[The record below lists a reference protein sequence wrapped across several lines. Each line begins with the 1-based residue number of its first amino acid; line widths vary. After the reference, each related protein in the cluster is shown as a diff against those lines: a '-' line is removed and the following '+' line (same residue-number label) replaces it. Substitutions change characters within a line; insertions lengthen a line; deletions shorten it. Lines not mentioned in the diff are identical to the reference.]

1 MDVLHRWS
9 TAGGADHEVFAFVLS
24 GRDVVLLVRQVVT
37 ASVGT
42 ALCDSEVALVGDREL
57 QRALQGQAQSV
68 ERLYVGGVGDSDQQG
83 VIVERPHGKSAVSMS
98 EMLWQS
104 KSDFFLDLFVE
115 DVDERQV
122 VLLAECQREVE
133 RRGPPL
139 VDDDLA
145 EPLPGK
151 SLQLERAAE
160 LARAQQT
167 AGDEDRAEPS
177 A

>member
-1 MDVLHRWS
+1 MAAPASRPNDHAVRLRLEVDVRSAFCDAVLERGMDVLHRWS

-24 GRDVVLLVRQVVT
+24 GRQVVLLVRQVVT

-42 ALCDSEVALVGDREL
+42 ALCDSEIALVGDREL
-57 QRALQGQAQSV
+57 QLALQGQAQSV
-68 ERLYVGGVGDSDQQG
+68 ERLHVGGVGDSDQQG

-122 VLLAECQREVE
+122 VLLAECQQGASV
-133 RRGPPL
+133 
-139 VDDDLA
+139 
-145 EPLPGK
+145 
-151 SLQLERAAE
+151 
-160 LARAQQT
+160 
-167 AGDEDRAEPS
+167 
-177 A
+177 